1 MHVFFFYY
9 KKNKNFLYSVVKV
22 IVINNIEMPFI
33 QKISQSGLCKVSYRG
48 NVRKQVAVRHILG
61 HHLSIRGPDLSF
73 SNNAETFLCMQTAF
87 ETEDG
92 GCRMVIAEVMGGKRP

>member
-1 MHVFFFYY
+1 
-9 KKNKNFLYSVVKV
+9 
-22 IVINNIEMPFI
+22 MPFI

-92 GCRMVIAEVMGGKRP
+92 GRMVIAEVMGGKRP